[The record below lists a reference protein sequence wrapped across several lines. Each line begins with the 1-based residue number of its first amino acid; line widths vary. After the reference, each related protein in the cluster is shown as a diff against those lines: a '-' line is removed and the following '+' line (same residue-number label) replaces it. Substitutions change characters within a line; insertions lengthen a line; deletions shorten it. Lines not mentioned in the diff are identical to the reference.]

1 MSFLFRVSFLCS
13 YAILF
18 TQPLNNGCTMRID
31 KMIQALLPHD
41 EKFFVLFDKLSN
53 TIVEAAD
60 ILRTLPSLAKFEK

>member
-1 MSFLFRVSFLCS
+1 
-13 YAILF
+13 
-18 TQPLNNGCTMRID
+18 MRID